1 MSSPAGMEV
10 PEGGSSCAK
19 CEYYDPAADTP
30 HGTCGNPNFVKWHV
44 KHPGPPPGEETPTE
58 ERYADDGNPPEWI
71 PLPPTRYCCN
81 WYDWDERPGKESDDE

>member
-1 MSSPAGMEV
+1 MPSPAGMEV

-30 HGTCGNPNFVKWHV
+30 HGTCGNSNFVKWHAKV
-44 KHPGPPPGEETPTE
+44 LTGDEPAE
-58 ERYADDGNPPEWI
+58 NI

-81 WYDWDERPGKESDDE
+81 WYDWEDRPGKEEDDV